1 MDIFISR
8 GAQDPEVRIPFPAE
22 PDIVWPMLR
31 ELDEYCASNDPARI
45 AGTSCL
51 VPNLTQYIS
60 CADVEDAADIRKLNE
75 LAELV
80 DGMSSEEQNIFAG
93 ALDAESVNG
102 LDDVLRIASNL
113 GQYEFIEGVTSDKE
127 LGGWLVE
134 HGQAGVEFPEA
145 VRPYL
150 DYAGI
155 GGAYYASH
163 GGAYTPNGYV
173 KRRMVEQEQAVE
185 PKSKFSLTLTSSI
198 GTVRLNLPAFQDD
211 LEQAKRVLDLDSL
224 DSAAI
229 VDVEIG
235 YPWADLLD
243 MDSITLHDAHIL
255 AKCVREMT
263 DRELKVFGAVLEIEA
278 PNSFS
283 DANITA
289 MYLDDHELV
298 EDSEREYGM
307 EALRYA
313 GAGDEL
319 LEILDGFTDFDTLG
333 RFVEGPRRNP
343 AKRFRWGEEPQWNER
358 TLAAGRSEGCGTCGD
373 EAGRRS
379 ENLLWV
385 GQAPQ
390 RPLASADRAGP
401 NDVLKTANRN
411 RKGAIQ

>member
-8 GAQDPEVRIPFPAE
+8 GAQDPEVRIRFPAE

-31 ELDEYCASNDPARI
+31 ELDEYCANNDPFRI
-45 AGTSCL
+45 VGTSAL
-51 VPNLTQYIS
+51 DPNLTQYIS
-60 CADVEDAADIRKLNE
+60 CADVEDAADIRKLSE

-80 DGMSSEEQNIFAG
+80 DGMSTEEQRIFAG
-93 ALDAESVNG
+93 ALGTESVNS
-102 LDDVLRIASNL
+102 LNNVLEIASNL
-113 GQYEFIEGVTSDKE
+113 GHYEFIEGVTCDKD

-155 GGAYYASH
+155 GGSYYASH
-163 GGAYTPNGYV
+163 GGAYTLSGYV
-173 KRRMVEQEQAVE
+173 KRREVVQEQTVE
-185 PKSKFSLTLTSSI
+185 SKPKFSLTLASPT
-198 GTVRLNLPAFQDD
+198 GTVRLDLPASDD
-211 LEQAKRVLDLDSL
+211 GVEQAKRALGLDSL

-243 MDSITLHDAHIL
+243 MDSITLQDAHIL

-283 DANITA
+283 DANFTA
-289 MYLDDHELV
+289 MYLDDYELV

-319 LEILDGFTDFDTLG
+319 LEILDGFTDFDALG
-333 RFVEGPRRNP
+333 RLEMEQDGVRETSYGSV
-343 AKRFRWGEEPQWNER
+343 KRLSAPWPQQAEQ
-358 TLAAGRSEGCGTCGD
+358 
-373 EAGRRS
+373 
-379 ENLLWV
+379 
-385 GQAPQ
+385 GQ
-390 RPLASADRAGP
+390 
-401 NDVLKTANRN
+401 TMY
-411 RKGAIQ
+411 